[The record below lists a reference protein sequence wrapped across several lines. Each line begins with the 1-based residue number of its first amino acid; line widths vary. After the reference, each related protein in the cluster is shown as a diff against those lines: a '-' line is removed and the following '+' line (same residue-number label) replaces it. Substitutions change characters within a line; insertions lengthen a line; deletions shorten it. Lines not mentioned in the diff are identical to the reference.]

1 MLALRT
7 GRRIE
12 WDVANLKA
20 KGVPAADAI
29 LKEDYRQGWEIG

>member
-1 MLALRT
+1 VLALRT

-12 WDVANLKA
+12 WVAANLKA

-29 LKEDYRQGWEIG
+29 IKEDYRQGWEVA